1 MCHYLEGIKDAL
13 SECSGLVSQNSGV
26 VCKNMEAVE
35 IEIHSRA
42 RGEKRLSAACWQAR
56 LPSFSRSKRY
66 GSCSLSYHTC
76 FKSLVASMFVQGS
89 YICIYFKQRKWTAS
103 NVGCGYIYGLTNWVE
118 LHSVCICACANDFS
132 ARTLVLRNNPKT
144 KGQHN
149 NVSFATYTSFFHS
162 LPIHIVLSATLPSS
176 LVNKHTCIL
185 SEYFLIGAYF
195 LPVVK

>member
-1 MCHYLEGIKDAL
+1 MFFLDLRRKKGCTIEGAGHTYFNFVGWPSLLYYYNIRYFSDDHFLLYSMCHYLEGIKDAL
-13 SECSGLVSQNSGV
+13 SECSGLVSQNSGA

-89 YICIYFKQRKWTAS
+89 YIRIYFKQCK
-103 NVGCGYIYGLTNWVE
+103 
-118 LHSVCICACANDFS
+118 
-132 ARTLVLRNNPKT
+132 
-144 KGQHN
+144 
-149 NVSFATYTSFFHS
+149 
-162 LPIHIVLSATLPSS
+162 
-176 LVNKHTCIL
+176 
-185 SEYFLIGAYF
+185 
-195 LPVVK
+195 